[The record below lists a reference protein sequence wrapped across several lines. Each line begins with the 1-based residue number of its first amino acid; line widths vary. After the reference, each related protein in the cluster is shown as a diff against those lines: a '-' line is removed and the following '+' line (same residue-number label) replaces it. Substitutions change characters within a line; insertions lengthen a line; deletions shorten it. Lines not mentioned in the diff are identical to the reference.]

1 MRCYGCGVDFWS
13 AELCFN
19 YSAYLS
25 LSLSDSMT
33 LEESTE
39 QLNRFALRLLPAL
52 LTGNS
57 AEGKKP
63 ENVIDEIYITVDA
76 VSHFA

>member
-1 MRCYGCGVDFWS
+1 
-13 AELCFN
+13 
-19 YSAYLS
+19 
-25 LSLSDSMT
+25 MT